1 MKYSGILKIGFKLL
15 INDTSKFSAL
25 LIGITFAVFL
35 MMEMTA
41 MFAGIINRNY
51 STVTN
56 IGAAMWIMDP
66 GVNVPT
72 SPIPLPNFLEDAV
85 RSMDGVSFAVPVYIG
100 AAQVKLADGTYQ
112 PANVVGLDDD
122 SLFGRPLLEKG
133 DIHDIYNDD
142 SYIVVDD
149 TEFSKLENPQIGT
162 TFELNDH
169 RVVIAGIAR
178 VVSNGL
184 NGVPTLYTTYNRAI
198 EDIPT
203 THFTISYLLVQPKN
217 AAAVAGIKEQV
228 AKLGYVALT
237 KDEFKSRIT
246 NFYIFQTGVGF
257 NILMMTV
264 IAFVVGL
271 TISGQTFY
279 TFILENL
286 ERFGALK
293 AIGAKGRELVYMI
306 LFMATFTAVTGY
318 GLGIGLVTLII
329 SLARLWV
336 PNYSAMI
343 TYWNL
348 GLAFGMVLVIAG
360 ISSYIGVRKVIKI
373 EPFDIFRG

>member
-112 PANVVGLDDD
+112 AANVVGLDYD
-122 SLFGRPLLEKG
+122 SLFGRPELEKG
-133 DIHDIYNDD
+133 DIHDLYNDD
-142 SYIVVDD
+142 SYVVVDD
-149 TEFSKLENPQIGT
+149 TEFSKLENPQIGS

-169 RVVIAGIAR
+169 RVVIVGIAR

-203 THFTISYLLVQPKN
+203 TRFTISYLLVQPKS

-237 KDEFKSRIT
+237 KDDFKSHIT
-246 NFYIFQTGVGF
+246 SFYIFQTGVGI

-264 IAFVVGL
+264 IAFIVGL

-306 LFMATFTAVTGY
+306 LFMATFTALTGY

-329 SLARLWV
+329 SMARLWV
-336 PNYSAMI
+336 PNYAAMI

-360 ISSYIGVRKVIKI
+360 ISSYIGVRKVLKI